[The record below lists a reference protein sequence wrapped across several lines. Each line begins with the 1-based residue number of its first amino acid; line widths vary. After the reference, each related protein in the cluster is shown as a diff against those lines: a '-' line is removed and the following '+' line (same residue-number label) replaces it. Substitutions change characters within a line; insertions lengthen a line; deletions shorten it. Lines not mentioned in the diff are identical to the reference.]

1 MKRGFL
7 STGVLFLV
15 LVGLLGALAVGYGL
29 WSKTLTI
36 EGTVNTGN
44 FNADWDA
51 ASTNDPTAAA
61 GEVSLDPCTVGLNPT
76 GCTAPA
82 KDVGS
87 CDIVAGSIGTQMLGI
102 VIDNAYPSYECT
114 ITASITNT
122 GDIPFNVVGVAL
134 EPDSVPG
141 ELLGDCTTPTDP
153 QVDPDEEWTASC
165 TVHVTQ
171 DATERT
177 TYNVSAVVCV
187 GQWNESPTLEECIAA
202 AGQSEPAP

>member
-36 EGTVNTGN
+36 EGTVTTGD
-44 FNADWDA
+44 FNADWDTA
-51 ASTNDPTAAA
+51 TTNDPVGT
-61 GEVSLDPCTVGLNPT
+61 LDPCTPGLNPT

-87 CDIVAGSIGTQMLGI
+87 CVVTGLGTQDLEI
-102 VIDNAYPSYECT
+102 LIDNAYPSYECT

-141 ELLGDCTTPTDP
+141 ELLGDCVTPPDP